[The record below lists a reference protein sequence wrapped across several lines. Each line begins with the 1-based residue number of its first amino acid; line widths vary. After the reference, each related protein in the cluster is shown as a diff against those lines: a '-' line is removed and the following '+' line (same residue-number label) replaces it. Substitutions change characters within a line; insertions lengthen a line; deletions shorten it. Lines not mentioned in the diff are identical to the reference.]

1 MLDPDAV
8 KRVELAAEL
17 YLPENRAA
25 PSPAVVVLDG
35 LGGPKEG
42 REREYGQRLSDEG
55 FAALVLDSFACRGV
69 GENGDLIRAFTVTE
83 AMMLSD
89 AFTGFSYLAGR
100 PEVDASKIGVIGF
113 SYGGM
118 ITVLTAYEQL
128 ARLYLPA
135 DQRFRTHVAFYGC
148 SIPRMDNPTTTG
160 APVTMLLGERD
171 RNVSIPRTK
180 KIAEDLRRGGS
191 PVDMRVFESIYHQWD
206 GSDESKRFFPFNLRR
221 MRFRVGEDQEVRD
234 ERTKLRMRGRVSRVA
249 LMSLWADPS
258 GYSMLRDEDA
268 IRRSDEILFKAL
280 RSM

>member
-1 MLDPDAV
+1 LLLHEMLDPDAV

-55 FAALVLDSFACRGV
+55 FVALVLDSFACRGV

-128 ARLYLPA
+128 ARL
-135 DQRFRTHVAFYGC
+135 R
-148 SIPRMDNPTTTG
+148 
-160 APVTMLLGERD
+160 PVQP
-171 RNVSIPRTK
+171 S
-180 KIAEDLRRGGS
+180 S
-191 PVDMRVFESIYHQWD
+191 PGKSHSMA
-206 GSDESKRFFPFNLRR
+206 
-221 MRFRVGEDQEVRD
+221 
-234 ERTKLRMRGRVSRVA
+234 GRLSR
-249 LMSLWADPS
+249 
-258 GYSMLRDEDA
+258 
-268 IRRSDEILFKAL
+268 
-280 RSM
+280 